1 ASRFDAVG
9 PREPRAI
16 VPAGMERERSAALR
30 RRRGHPAGHGRDR
43 IRGRWQA
50 GAGRGPGL
58 VPRSWLREVVPI
70 PRGIPARSG
79 RTVVEG
85 PRSRGGRGTGA
96 GLRGVVLLPAGLA
109 RGVPSRRR
117 QWAGPPLRLHP
128 TSTRRLSG
136 GRSSRDRRDPRVV
149 SLARA
154 VLPHVQDA
162 AGGGVCAAASGR
174 STRVKRGISPREAW
188 LRMVRVAGEQGYT
201 RRLSGG
207 IRLVQQRLAIH
218 GGAPVRPSL
227 LPYGR
232 HEIDDDDVLAVTE
245 ALRSGWITTG
255 PRVAAFESAV
265 ADLAGARHAV
275 AFSSGT
281 AALHA
286 AAFAAGLGPGDEA
299 VTTPLTF
306 CATANCVL
314 YQGATPVFADV
325 SPDTLN
331 LDPDR
336 LAERLTSRTKAILAV
351 DFTGHPADL
360 DAIRDLAD
368 RHGAVLIED
377 ACHALGARYRGRP
390 VGSISRMTVFS
401 FHPVKHVTTGEG
413 GMVTTDD
420 AGLAGRLRTFR
431 NHGLDSDAN
440 QREARGQWRYDMV
453 SLGYNYRLADLGC
466 ALGSS
471 QLRKLPA
478 NLARRRQIAQRYTTA
493 LAS

>member
-1 ASRFDAVG
+1 M
-9 PREPRAI
+9 P
-16 VPAGMERERSAALR
+16 
-30 RRRGHPAGHGRDR
+30 
-43 IRGRWQA
+43 
-50 GAGRGPGL
+50 L
-58 VPRSWLREVVPI
+58 V
-70 PRGIPARSG
+70 
-79 RTVVEG
+79 
-85 PRSRGGRGTGA
+85 
-96 GLRGVVLLPAGLA
+96 
-109 RGVPSRRR
+109 
-117 QWAGPPLRLHP
+117 
-128 TSTRRLSG
+128 
-136 GRSSRDRRDPRVV
+136 D
-149 SLARA
+149 
-154 VLPHVQDA
+154 
-162 AGGGVCAAASGR
+162 
-174 STRVKRGISPREAW
+174 
-188 LRMVRVAGEQGYT
+188 
-201 RRLSGG
+201 
-207 IRLVQQRLAIH
+207 QRLAIH
-218 GGAPVRPSL
+218 GGAPVRRTL

-232 HEIDDDDVLAVTE
+232 HEIDDNDVLAVTE

-255 PRVAAFESAV
+255 PRVTAFENAV
-265 ADLAGARHAV
+265 AELAGARHAV

-281 AALHA
+281 AALHG

-306 CATANCVL
+306 CATANSVL

-360 DAIRDLAD
+360 DPIRDLAD

-420 AGLAGRLRTFR
+420 PGLAGRLRAFR
-431 NHGLDSDAN
+431 NHGLDSDAH

-471 QLRKLPA
+471 QLRRLPA
-478 NLARRRQIAQRYTTA
+478 NLARRRQIAQRYTAA
-493 LAS
+493 LASIPGVRTPVVRPDVEPAWHLYVIRLEKGLRGRRDEVLAALKAENIGANVHYEAVHRLRYYRERFGYRGGEYPVAEDASDHLVTLPLFPAMTDDDVSDVLAAVGKVAGHFLP